1 MSQSDTPENPLVPVA
16 MQIIIHAGNAR
27 NHGLEAIRQAKRHHS
42 DAVSSALAAAKKELI
57 LAHQAQTEVIQKEAA
72 GFQYEPSLLFTHAQ
86 DHLMTISSELVMI
99 QAMIELFEQPDAK
112 PAQEAQQCQQPA
124 KEAN

>member
-1 MSQSDTPENPLVPVA
+1 MSQSDKPENPLVPVA

-57 LAHQAQTEVIQKEAA
+57 LAHQAQTEVIQKEAT

-99 QAMIELFEQPDAK
+99 QAMIELFERPDAK